1 MIALIDGDIVAY
13 RCAASCEPTKLKPQL
28 ESREDAIGR
37 LEGLMQDIIHD
48 TDSSSYS
55 VYLGGANNFRKALDS
70 TYKATRTTP
79 PPTYLADCKQYLV
92 EHWNAEI
99 ADNCEAD
106 DMLGIR
112 QTDTYNYLQMYGEDG
127 YLSDG
132 VYLPK
137 IPETVIC
144 SIDKDLLQIPG
155 YHYNFVKK
163 EYTHVTETQGWVN
176 FFTQMI
182 MGDKSDNVMGYDGK
196 ARGNPPP
203 QFLIPV
209 LTDLQNMTEEE
220 MFQTVW
226 DMYQDKDKFVT
237 NYKLLWIWRQVDDKW
252 DFLQQQ
258 LSRVQQLES
267 TQ

>member
-48 TDSSSYS
+48 TSADSFNC
-55 VYLGGANNFRKALDS
+55 YLGGSNNFRKSIDT
-70 TYKATRTTP
+70 TYKATRTSP
-79 PPTYLADCKQYLV
+79 PPTWLADCKQHLV
-92 EHWNAEI
+92 EYWNAEI

-106 DMLGIR
+106 DMLGV
-112 QTDTYNYLQMYGEDG
+112 QQYKTHTYVKLLHPPIYFQDWEGREHK
-127 YLSDG
+127 S
-132 VYLPK
+132 
-137 IPETVIC
+137 IIC

-155 YHYNFVKK
+155 NHYNFVKK
-163 EYTHVTETQGWVN
+163 EKLFVTEAQGWVN

-209 LTDLQNMTEEE
+209 LTDLWDMTEEE

-226 DMYQDKDKFVT
+226 NMYEDKAKFVN

-258 LSRVQQLES
+258 LERVHQLES